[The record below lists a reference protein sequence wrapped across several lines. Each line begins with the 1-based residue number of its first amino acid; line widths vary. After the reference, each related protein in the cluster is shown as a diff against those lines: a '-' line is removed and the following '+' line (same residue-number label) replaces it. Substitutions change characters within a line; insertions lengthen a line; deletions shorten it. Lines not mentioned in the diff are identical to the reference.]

1 MFIIFFRSVI
11 LYVLIIFAIRLM
23 GKRQLGELSPNEFV
37 VAILISN
44 IATLPA
50 EDSEIPLV
58 RGIVPILTLVCLDVI
73 FSYLSMKSRG
83 LRRVMSGSPKV
94 IISHGKLE
102 QKTLKSIRFT
112 VDDVTEALRGQ
123 GYFDIS
129 EIEFAVVETTGK
141 ISIYPKPMYQPLTPE
156 TLKRT
161 KPTQNPP
168 QTIIDDG
175 KIIKPSLEILG
186 MNEKQL
192 EIILSKKNLIPKD
205 VFLMTSDG
213 KGNNTIIE
221 KEL

>member
-50 EDSEIPLV
+50 EDSEIPLI

-73 FSYLSMKSRG
+73 FSYLELKSRG

-94 IISHGKLE
+94 IISHGNLD

-112 VDDVTEALRGQ
+112 IDDVMEALREQ

-141 ISIYPKPMYQPLTPE
+141 LSAYPKPMYQPLTPE
-156 TLKRT
+156 TLKHT

-192 EIILSKKNLIPKD
+192 EIILSKKDLSPKD

-213 KGNNTIIE
+213 KGNNTIIK
-221 KEL
+221 KEG